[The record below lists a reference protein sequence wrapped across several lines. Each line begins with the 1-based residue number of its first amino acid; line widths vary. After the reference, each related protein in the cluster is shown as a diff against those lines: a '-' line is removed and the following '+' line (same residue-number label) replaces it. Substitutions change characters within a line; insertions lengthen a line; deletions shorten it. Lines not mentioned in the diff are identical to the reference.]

1 MASPWEQAKAGK
13 KISAPKQSKYQGY
26 QGQPGGMSSISSSAK
41 KAAQR
46 NLEKGK
52 ARVQQ
57 AIDKGK
63 IPSRGDDD
71 NDDRIAQIYQ
81 TSIEDQLQRQRRIL
95 DSLPKRTGQFAN
107 IFQEGSKYKDK
118 LDELGYRVSESGNS
132 IVKDIPGREV
142 PATIAGV
149 SDAGNL
155 FSGSRE
161 LEKILDQYASD
172 EYGGTITR
180 PGEKTSD
187 EERQEITDKSFKVL
201 EGIGGETSL
210 AQQDKI
216 RRILNLGRGIG
227 VIPTGTGDLR
237 YGVAGG
243 GFGDIFG
250 DIGRGLFGGKAE
262 TQVAVPKPVYEPER
276 VQGLVPQLF
285 EAALEGKFSPIAMGI
300 SALQSAYNK
309 ANQAKN
315 ALESGVS
322 KLSDIDMEVLKKKGT
337 GEYKFLSK
345 KPEIQEVDNL
355 EKIQMTE
362 FDKAN
367 LIRQNMERI
376 STPLTEANTAQSF
389 KVQPEDQVN
398 LQDIYM
404 QGTKRYEPISV
415 SGTQPMYAGGLESL
429 LPQPIQNL
437 QQRVSS
443 LGETPIGT
451 FGMENIRSG
460 KPAFTYEKD
469 IFGGQLGVK
478 ADPFRDQYGFEF
490 SRAFKDGGSVDD
502 KLDNMQ
508 KKTNNIYGTG
518 ILSVR

>member
-1 MASPWEQAKAGK
+1 MASPWEQAKAGQ

-26 QGQPGGMSSISSSAK
+26 QGQPGGMSSISSAAK
-41 KAAQR
+41 KAAQK

-52 ARVQQ
+52 AKVQQ
-57 AIDKGK
+57 AIASGK

-71 NDDRIAQIYQ
+71 DDRIAQIYQ

-95 DSLPKRTGQFAN
+95 DSLPKKTGQFAN
-107 IFQEGSKYKDK
+107 IFQEGSEYKEK

-132 IVKDIPGREV
+132 IVKDIPGQEV
-142 PATIAGV
+142 PVTIAGLT
-149 SDAGNL
+149 DMGNL
-155 FSGSRE
+155 ASGSRE

-172 EYGGTITR
+172 EYGGTLTK

-227 VIPTGTGDLR
+227 VLPSRTGNLRYSAAGGNFGDL
-237 YGVAGG
+237 
-243 GFGDIFG
+243 FS

-285 EAALEGKFSPIAMGI
+285 EAAVAGKFSPVAMGI

-315 ALESGVS
+315 SLESGIS
-322 KLSDIDMEVLKKKGT
+322 KLSDIDMEVLKNKDQ
-337 GEYKFLSK
+337 YKFLSK

-376 STPLTEANTAQSF
+376 STPVTEANTAQSF
-389 KVQPEDQVN
+389 KVQPEDQVS

-437 QQRVSS
+437 QQRISS

-469 IFGGQLGVK
+469 IFGGQFGVK
-478 ADPFRDQYGFEF
+478 ADPFRDEYGFEF
-490 SRAFKDGGSVDD
+490 SRSFKDGGSVDD
-502 KLDNMQ
+502 KLDDMQ
-508 KKTNNIYGTG
+508 KKTNNMYGTG
-518 ILSVR
+518 ILSAR